1 MKYFQSISLCFK
13 KQIEQF
19 KLGYIQLLEVDNI
32 QKSKVVSGVLIFF
45 HAFFY
50 LSILA
55 NTEFELFNQKL
66 IPNILLC
73 FQIFI
78 VISISLFI
86 ASYFIQANRR
96 SEFYFPIV
104 CVGFYAGSLMMVGY
118 IAGMM
123 TILTGVFTIGSIL
136 AGLLLFERRIM
147 FYSTLPCLIVLYVT
161 SILTV
166 IHVLPY
172 APLYHPY
179 SMIVEETQSYFLL
192 VNLFA
197 TTFIGTIL
205 VVLFNSFLDRWMD
218 RERKQR
224 HLMTID
230 PLTQILNRRGIAT
243 QLERIYTTNSN
254 LDQPISISLIDID
267 FFKKINDQ
275 YGHDC
280 GDQVLVHIAKLLRLN
295 IRENDHLGRYGGE
308 EFIVVFENT
317 NLTTAQNILERCRKA
332 IEQHELAYDGQI
344 IRFTAS
350 FGLAHATLENSDQ
363 QRLILATDQAL
374 YRAKETGRNK
384 ICISD

>member
-1 MKYFQSISLCFK
+1 MKYFQSISLCFS
-13 KQIEQF
+13 KQIENF

-55 NTEFELFNQKL
+55 NRQFELFNQNL
-66 IPNILLC
+66 IPHILLC

-78 VISISLFI
+78 LISIILFI
-86 ASYFIQANRR
+86 ASYFIQTSRR
-96 SEFYFPIV
+96 SEFYFPIL

-147 FYSTLPCLIVLYVT
+147 FYSTLPCLMVLYIT

-166 IHVLPY
+166 IDILPY
-172 APLYHPY
+172 APLYHPF
-179 SMIVEETQSYFLL
+179 SMIVAETQTYFIL

-205 VVLFNSFLDRWMD
+205 VIFFNSFLDRWMD

-224 HLMTID
+224 LLMAID
-230 PLTQILNRRGIAT
+230 PLTQILNRRGIDT
-243 QLERIYTTNSN
+243 QLERIYTAQPNSN
-254 LDQPISISLIDID
+254 QPICISLIDID

-280 GDQVLVHIAKLLRLN
+280 GDQVLIQMAKLLGLN
-295 IRENDHLGRYGGE
+295 IRESDHLGRYGGE
-308 EFIVVFENT
+308 EFIVIFENT
-317 NLTTAQNILERCRKA
+317 SIESAQNILERCRRA
-332 IEQHELAYDGQI
+332 IEQYEFAYDTHM

-350 FGLAHATLENSDQ
+350 FGLTQGVLDKNDHQ
-363 QRLILATDQAL
+363 QLMLATDQAL

-384 ICISD
+384 ICIAD

>member
-166 IHVLPY
+166 MHVLPY
-172 APLYHPY
+172 APLYLPY

-317 NLTTAQNILERCRKA
+317 NLTTAQSILERCRKA

-344 IRFTAS
+344 IRITAS

>member
-96 SEFYFPIV
+96 SEFYFPIL

-166 IHVLPY
+166 MHVLPY
-172 APLYHPY
+172 APLYLPY

-254 LDQPISISLIDID
+254 LDQPLSISLIDID

-317 NLTTAQNILERCRKA
+317 NLTTAQSILERCRKA

-350 FGLAHATLENSDQ
+350 FGLVHATLENSDQ

-384 ICISD
+384 ICILD

>member
-13 KQIEQF
+13 KQIENF

-55 NTEFELFNQKL
+55 NTQFELFNQKL
-66 IPNILLC
+66 IPHILLC

-78 VISISLFI
+78 FISILLFI
-86 ASYFIQANRR
+86 ASYFIQATRR
-96 SEFYFPIV
+96 SEFYFPIL

-123 TILTGVFTIGSIL
+123 TILTGVFSIGSIL

-147 FYSTLPCLIVLYVT
+147 FYSTLPCLGVLYVT

-166 IHVLPY
+166 IDILPY
-172 APLYHPY
+172 APLYHPF
-179 SMIVEETQSYFLL
+179 SMIVAETQTYFIL

-205 VVLFNSFLDRWMD
+205 VIFFNSFLNRWMD

-224 HLMTID
+224 LLMTID

-243 QLERIYTTNSN
+243 QFDRIYTAHPN
-254 LDQPISISLIDID
+254 LKQPISMSLIDID
-267 FFKKINDQ
+267 FFKRINDQ

-280 GDQVLVHIAKLLRLN
+280 GDQVLIHMAKILGSN
-295 IRENDHLGRYGGE
+295 IRESDHLGRYGGE
-308 EFIVVFENT
+308 EFILIFENT
-317 NLTTAQNILERCRKA
+317 TIESAQHILERCRKA
-332 IEQHELAYDGQI
+332 IEQHELIYDGHI

-350 FGLAHATLENSDQ
+350 FGLSHGILENDDHQ
-363 QRLILATDQAL
+363 QLMLLADQAL

-384 ICISD
+384 ICIAN

>member
-166 IHVLPY
+166 MHVLPY
-172 APLYHPY
+172 APLYLPY

-254 LDQPISISLIDID
+254 LDQPLSISLIDID

-317 NLTTAQNILERCRKA
+317 NLTTAQSILERCRKA

-350 FGLAHATLENSDQ
+350 FGLVHATLENSDQ